1 MKKLLV
7 ICFLMI
13 GFAISAMAGISFEVT
28 LSDEVAEEA
37 LDGRLVVIITQN
49 SAREPRL
56 QVSVTGVPIW
66 GITMD
71 LWNPGDTVLMADGD
85 PEIYGFPLEQFSD
98 IPAGTYFVQA
108 FFTVY
113 TTFERADGHVL
124 KLAEPGGSGGI
135 QRNFTDPGNIYSAV
149 QEVYLDPESPET
161 IKLVLDNIIK
171 PDYASD
177 EIVQQGVYE
186 DSELV
191 KFVTIQSELVS
202 EFWGRPMYI
211 GANILLPKGYHE
223 NPDVYYP
230 VYYLQGHWPGG
241 RAPLSFGQGRDI
253 DEIWMSDGFP
263 RMIVVEI
270 RDANPYY
277 GTSYSVNSANLG
289 PYGDAIV
296 KELIPYLEKNFRMIT
311 ESWARLISGGS
322 TGGWESMALQVFY
335 PDFFGGT
342 WPVCPDGL
350 DFHAFQLVNVY
361 EHKNAYYDE
370 IGAGWITTE
379 RPSNRT
385 IEGQIRFTVRQENYW
400 EHALGTHSRSGRQW
414 AIWEAVYGPVGED
427 GYPAKI
433 WDAVT
438 GEIDKG
444 VAEYWKNFDFTIYL
458 KENWEEIGHLLV
470 GKIHVH
476 MGDMD
481 TYYLNNGAYLL
492 EEFLE
497 STTDPYY
504 DGTFT
509 YYRRTGHSVPLSHQE
524 RILMMAEH
532 IEKNAPAWVDTS
544 KWNY

>member
-186 DSELV
+186 DS
-191 KFVTIQSELVS
+191 
-202 EFWGRPMYI
+202 
-211 GANILLPKGYHE
+211 
-223 NPDVYYP
+223 
-230 VYYLQGHWPGG
+230 
-241 RAPLSFGQGRDI
+241 
-253 DEIWMSDGFP
+253 
-263 RMIVVEI
+263 
-270 RDANPYY
+270 
-277 GTSYSVNSANLG
+277 NSSSL
-289 PYGDAIV
+289 
-296 KELIPYLEKNFRMIT
+296 
-311 ESWARLISGGS
+311 
-322 TGGWESMALQVFY
+322 
-335 PDFFGGT
+335 
-342 WPVCPDGL
+342 
-350 DFHAFQLVNVY
+350 
-361 EHKNAYYDE
+361 
-370 IGAGWITTE
+370 
-379 RPSNRT
+379 
-385 IEGQIRFTVRQENYW
+385 
-400 EHALGTHSRSGRQW
+400 
-414 AIWEAVYGPVGED
+414 
-427 GYPAKI
+427 
-433 WDAVT
+433 
-438 GEIDKG
+438 
-444 VAEYWKNFDFTIYL
+444 
-458 KENWEEIGHLLV
+458 
-470 GKIHVH
+470 
-476 MGDMD
+476 
-481 TYYLNNGAYLL
+481 
-492 EEFLE
+492 
-497 STTDPYY
+497 
-504 DGTFT
+504 
-509 YYRRTGHSVPLSHQE
+509 
-524 RILMMAEH
+524 
-532 IEKNAPAWVDTS
+532 
-544 KWNY
+544 